1 MSKAGG
7 GFRKIGYTLATARK
21 AGIAKTGKALRSKNT
36 CKACAFGMGGQ
47 LGGMT
52 NEAGEFPS
60 VCNKSVQAQST
71 DVQPAINDTALTR
84 PLTELAALSAHDLEH
99 LGRLATPLHKA
110 AGHNHFMPLSWSS
123 ATSLAAQRLA
133 NTAPDR
139 SFFYASGRSSNEAGF
154 VFQLLARCYGT
165 NHVNNCSYYC
175 HQATGVALSRTI
187 GTGTATIELEDL
199 DHTDMIFV
207 IGANPASNH
216 PRFIHKLA
224 ACRERGGR
232 VVVINPAKERGLV
245 RFAVPKSP
253 RSLLRGGTD
262 IASDYLQPNIGTDA
276 ILLAGLAKATMAMD
290 ASDQRFID
298 QHTTNSDAW
307 MAEVAAMS
315 WADITATT
323 GIAQSDIEAVAA
335 HYAGAKQVVFA
346 WGMGV
351 THHLHGVENIEAIS
365 NLALL
370 RGMIGRRG
378 AGLLPLRGHSNVQG
392 IGTIGVKPV
401 LGDTVL
407 ERLQDFFGIATPTAP
422 GYDTMGAMQ
431 AAARGAIDTAVLLGG
446 NLLSANP
453 KRDWAETALNRI
465 NTRIA
470 LTTTLNASHVNIDDD
485 AELIVLPV
493 CARDEE
499 WESTTQESMFN
510 FVRLSDGQITRHE
523 TVRPEVAVLVD
534 IANALLPDSPV
545 DFDAFRQ
552 HRNIREAIAAIVPG
566 MAALKDIDVARR
578 EFHIANRLLHEPT
591 FNTSNGKAAFR
602 LKTVIKPEASAH
614 RFRLATV
621 RSEGQFNSIIYEE
634 SDTYRDTRTRW
645 CVMMNVDDAKD
656 AGINEGDAV
665 TLVSDFGEMRE
676 VAVYV
681 RDLPRGNLM
690 AYYPEA
696 NVLTGT
702 MVDPASRTPAFKNT
716 PVSLH
721 SLQR

>member
-1 MSKAGG
+1 MSKVGG
-7 GFRKIGYTLATARK
+7 GFKKIGYTLATAHR

-71 DVQPAINDTALTR
+71 DVQPAIADSVLTR
-84 PLTELAALSAHDLEH
+84 PLPQLAALSAYDLEH

-110 AGHNHFMPLSWSS
+110 AGHNHFTPISWSS
-123 ATSLAAQRLA
+123 ATTLAANRLRA
-133 NTAPDR
+133 STPDR

-175 HQATGVALSRTI
+175 HQATGVALSHTI
-187 GTGTATIELEDL
+187 GTGTATIELDDL
-199 DHTDMIFV
+199 DQTDMIFV

-232 VVVINPAKERGLV
+232 VVVINPAKEPGLV

-276 ILLAGLAKATMAMD
+276 TLLAGLAKATMTLDD
-290 ASDQRFID
+290 AVDRRFID
-298 QHTTNSDAW
+298 RHTTSSVAW
-307 MAEVAAMS
+307 QEEIAALS
-315 WADITATT
+315 WDDITATT
-323 GIAQSDIEAVAA
+323 GVARAEIEAVAA
-335 HYAGAKQVVFA
+335 HYAAAKQVVFA

-351 THHLHGVENIEAIS
+351 THHLHGVKNIESIS

-401 LGDTVL
+401 LSETVL
-407 ERLQDFFGIATPTAP
+407 ERLQSFFGISTPTTP

-431 AAARGAIDTAVLLGG
+431 AAARGDIDTAVLLGG
-446 NLLSANP
+446 NLLAANP
-453 KRDWAETALNRI
+453 NRDWADAALNRI
-465 NTRIA
+465 KTRIA

-499 WESTTQESMFN
+499 WEATTQESMFN

-534 IANALLPDSPV
+534 IANVLLPDSPV

-552 HRNIREAIAAIVPG
+552 HRNIREAIAGIVPG

-591 FNTSNGKAAFR
+591 FNTHDGKAAFR
-602 LKTVIKPEASAH
+602 LSTVTKPDATTHA
-614 RFRLATV
+614 FRLATV

-634 SDTYRDTRTRW
+634 SDTYRDTTTRW
-645 CVMMNVDDAKD
+645 CVMMNASDASD
-656 AGINEGDAV
+656 ARLAEGDRV
-665 TLVSDFGEMRE
+665 TLVSDYGEMRD
-676 VAVYV
+676 VTVFV

-702 MVDPASRTPAFKNT
+702 TVDPASRTPAFKHT
-716 PVSLH
+716 AVSLQT
-721 SLQR
+721 L